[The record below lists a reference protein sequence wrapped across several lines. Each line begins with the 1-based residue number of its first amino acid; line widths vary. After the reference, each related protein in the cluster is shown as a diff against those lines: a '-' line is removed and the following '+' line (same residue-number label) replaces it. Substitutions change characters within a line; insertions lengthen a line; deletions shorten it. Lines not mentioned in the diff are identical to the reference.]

1 MIFTWIYCWLTTS
14 TPLGDVLFLITN
26 ELVSSPVDL
35 ISLQTSYELCSWIG
49 HSVKSITAELRASL
63 KLFSLLFTA
72 HNLSPTVKIHLPL
85 FWYLSNMYDCL
96 SVGCA
101 GCGEDIRSGQSL
113 LALDKQWHLWC
124 FTCTKC
130 GCLLAGEYMG
140 RSVDNI
146 INRGL
151 GTSLLLWP
159 VIVFSFLYIK
169 EIYLWNGQ
177 TPIFTTQ
184 SKLSQQPAILS
195 LSAEYFPTSQ
205 TFRFRDVK

>member
-26 ELVSSPVDL
+26 KLVSSPVDL
-35 ISLQTSYELCSWIG
+35 ISLQTSYTLCSWIG
-49 HSVKSITAELRASL
+49 HSVKSIDAELRASL
-63 KLFSLLFTA
+63 KLFRLLFTA

-85 FWYLSNMYDCL
+85 FWDLSNMYDCL

-146 INRGL
+146 IDRGL

-195 LSAEYFPTSQ
+195 LSAEYFPPSQ

>member
-1 MIFTWIYCWLTTS
+1 
-14 TPLGDVLFLITN
+14 
-26 ELVSSPVDL
+26 
-35 ISLQTSYELCSWIG
+35 
-49 HSVKSITAELRASL
+49 
-63 KLFSLLFTA
+63 
-72 HNLSPTVKIHLPL
+72 
-85 FWYLSNMYDCL
+85 MYDCL
-96 SVGCA
+96 SVGWA

-169 EIYLWNGQ
+169 EIYL
-177 TPIFTTQ
+177 
-184 SKLSQQPAILS
+184 
-195 LSAEYFPTSQ
+195 
-205 TFRFRDVK
+205 

>member
-35 ISLQTSYELCSWIG
+35 ISLQTSYELRSWIG

-72 HNLSPTVKIHLPL
+72 HNLSPTFKIHLPL

-96 SVGCA
+96 SLGCA

-195 LSAEYFPTSQ
+195 LSAEYFPPSH

>member
-26 ELVSSPVDL
+26 KLVSSPVDL
-35 ISLQTSYELCSWIG
+35 ISLQTSYTLCSWIG
-49 HSVKSITAELRASL
+49 HSVKSIDAELRASL
-63 KLFSLLFTA
+63 KLFRLLFTA
-72 HNLSPTVKIHLPL
+72 HNLSSTVKIHLPL
-85 FWYLSNMYDCL
+85 FWDLSNMYDCL

-146 INRGL
+146 IDRGL

-195 LSAEYFPTSQ
+195 LSAEYFPPSQ

>member
-1 MIFTWIYCWLTTS
+1 MNWLALQLTWLAYKH
-14 TPLGDVLFLITN
+14 
-26 ELVSSPVDL
+26 
-35 ISLQTSYELCSWIG
+35 YELCRWIG

-72 HNLSPTVKIHLPL
+72 HNLSPTVKAHLPL

-151 GTSLLLWP
+151 GTSLLLC
-159 VIVFSFLYIK
+159 VVFLIILWQGSVTLK
-169 EIYLWNGQ
+169 EILFWNG
-177 TPIFTTQ
+177 
-184 SKLSQQPAILS
+184 
-195 LSAEYFPTSQ
+195 
-205 TFRFRDVK
+205 

>member
-26 ELVSSPVDL
+26 KLVSSPVDL
-35 ISLQTSYELCSWIG
+35 ISLQTSYTLCSWIG
-49 HSVKSITAELRASL
+49 HSVKSIDAELRASL
-63 KLFSLLFTA
+63 KLFRLLFTA

-146 INRGL
+146 ISRGL

-184 SKLSQQPAILS
+184 SKLNQQPAILS
-195 LSAEYFPTSQ
+195 LSAEYFPPGQ

>member
-26 ELVSSPVDL
+26 KLVSSPVDL
-35 ISLQTSYELCSWIG
+35 ISLQTSYTLCSWIG
-49 HSVKSITAELRASL
+49 HSVKSIVAELRASL
-63 KLFSLLFTA
+63 KLFRLLFTA

-169 EIYLWNGQ
+169 EINLWNGQ

-195 LSAEYFPTSQ
+195 LSAEYFPPSQ
-205 TFRFRDVK
+205 TFRFHDVK